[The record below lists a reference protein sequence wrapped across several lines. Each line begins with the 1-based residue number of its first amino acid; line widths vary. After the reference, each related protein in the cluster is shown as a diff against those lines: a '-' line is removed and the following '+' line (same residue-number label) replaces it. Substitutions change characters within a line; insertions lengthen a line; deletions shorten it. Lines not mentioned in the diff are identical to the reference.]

1 MFRLSAILCSKV
13 SFTKANCKTVF
24 KDSKMLDLLKL
35 STLDIS
41 LINDLENHNLLEWVK
56 SEDKIN
62 LFDFEVIKTK
72 IVKQYKGILFCFYSN
87 RVDILFKPHYYFNNN
102 VHNAND
108 FKLNDCINVILEL
121 KNTFKIDLQ
130 LLKVV
135 NIEFGLNVLSPIDIK
150 KLITF
155 LLYHEKNEFK
165 TDVGLAFSKKSF
177 RANPNGTIN
186 NYKIIKAYAKGLQ
199 FPQYSNIN
207 TFRFEVKSKQSKYIN
222 QLGIYTA
229 NDLLNFDCYL
239 KMAHEIINEFDKV
252 LLLDCE
258 TDFKSLTGKEQAKIT
273 NYLNTL
279 TWFIIS
285 QDGYRNR
292 FNKEKTKYYNLV
304 NKIENNLKKQL
315 DKIIFD
321 KLEYL
326 KTGAISTHKENVKT
340 GAYSNI
346 YKGGICTQKDNQK
359 ERKNDEVEKALCRI
373 TNLDISMQKEYS
385 ILISH
390 SGLKFYFENDKITF
404 DKLKKKYL
412 STVWQDASFETQIKE
427 MAHNIRN
434 TNSNQQIKQ
443 RRLYP
448 QHQIQLFG

>member
-1 MFRLSAILCSKV
+1 
-13 SFTKANCKTVF
+13 
-24 KDSKMLDLLKL
+24 MLDFLKL
-35 STLDIS
+35 SIIDIS
-41 LINDLENHNLLEWVK
+41 LINYLENHNLLEWVN
-56 SEDKIN
+56 SEDKLN
-62 LFDFEVIKTK
+62 LFDKEVIKTK
-72 IVKQYKGILFCFYSN
+72 TVKQYKGILFCFYSN
-87 RVDILFKPHYYFNNN
+87 RIDILFKPHYYFNNN
-102 VHNAND
+102 LHNAND
-108 FKLNDCINVILEL
+108 FKINDCIKTILEL
-121 KNTFKIDLQ
+121 KNIFEINLK

-135 NIEFGLNVLSPIDIK
+135 NIEFGINVLPPIDIK
-150 KLITF
+150 KLIAF

-186 NYKIIKAYAKGLQ
+186 LYKIIKAYAKGLQ
-199 FPQYSNIN
+199 FPQYSDIN

-222 QLGIYTA
+222 QLAIYTA

-239 KMAHEIINEFDKV
+239 NMANEIKNEFGKV

-279 TWFIIS
+279 TWFNIS

-304 NKIENNLKKQL
+304 NKIESNLKRQL

-326 KTGAISTHKENVKT
+326 KNGAISKHRENTKS

-346 YKGGICTQKDNQK
+346 YKGGICTQKINPNKAKK
-359 ERKNDEVEKALCRI
+359 EVDKKSFCSI
-373 TNLDISMQKEYS
+373 TKLDISIQKEDS
-385 ILISH
+385 ILLSD
-390 SGLKFYFENDKITF
+390 SGLNFN
-404 DKLKKKYL
+404 KK
-412 STVWQDASFETQIKE
+412 
-427 MAHNIRN
+427 
-434 TNSNQQIKQ
+434 
-443 RRLYP
+443 
-448 QHQIQLFG
+448 